1 MDLDTSDVQKQIE
14 MFKST
19 FDSADP
25 KEHEK
30 AVIIID
36 YIIRQLNNESLKGHL
51 DYYQYTSLVMH
62 AVRGLFKLIYLDFF
76 AFEKDED
83 RLHRLVRS
91 DVIYNSSYN
100 LMMMLFTRVYLG
112 RDRDLILKMLEAQ
125 RPIAISTQK

>member
-1 MDLDTSDVQKQIE
+1 MA
-14 MFKST
+14 ST
-19 FDSADP
+19 EEKD
-25 KEHEK
+25 K

-76 AFEKDED
+76 EYKEDDD

-91 DVIYNSSYN
+91 DVIYNSAYN

-112 RDRDLILKMLEAQ
+112 RDRDLIIKQIESTRPVMISAQ
-125 RPIAISTQK
+125 K